1 MNTKKNVSKY
11 DLVAKLFAKIDGYF
25 IPTDNMPEMTYGAVG
40 EYIAIVVTNFL
51 LEYED
56 VFHANIAEGGRLSIF
71 DFESYNYD
79 VFKACDLVQRVTT
92 YNDCKRDFY
101 KIYKHFMNANG
112 KEGNCKDIAAEESL
126 EMLVVLAEAVFYG
139 SHYEMIQM
147 LPYGLTDAV
156 ELLKGITNGMLY

>member
-79 VFKACDLVQRVTT
+79 VFKACDLVQNVTT

-101 KIYKHFMNANG
+101 KIYKHFMNA
-112 KEGNCKDIAAEESL
+112 KEDKREDLAEESL